1 MPFYVLPACLVIGY
15 CLGSIQTAYF
25 YCKTHG
31 IDIREHGSGNPG
43 MTNTLRTLGAK
54 AGFTVLILDMLKC
67 LLAVNLTTALFS
79 SAAPDAVYLIKM
91 VTGLGA
97 VLGHDFPF
105 YMQFKGGKGIAATAG
120 LMCAFHPVCIVVMFA
135 SFLIP
140 FWLTHFVSLG
150 SLMINICF
158 VVTVVALGE
167 NGLLHMP
174 DSYLFATYLITAFLA
189 ALAFYQHKANIKKL
203 LSGNERKTYVF
214 KKNKV
219 QSEEE
224 LGGGNGTKG

>member
-1 MPFYVLPACLVIGY
+1 MVITLIISFVIGY
-15 CLGSIQTAYF
+15 ALGSVQTAY
-25 YCKTHG
+25 YYGKTHG

-67 LLAVNLTTALFS
+67 FLAVTIAGVLFGGRHPEAL
-79 SAAPDAVYLIKM
+79 YLIR
-91 VTGLGA
+91 VVAGAGA

-105 YMQFKGGKGIAATAG
+105 YMNFKGGKGIAATAG
-120 LMCAFHPVCIVVMFA
+120 LMCAFHPVCIPIMFL

-140 FWLTHFVSLG
+140 FWLTHYVSLG
-150 SLMINICF
+150 SLSLNLCF
-158 VVTVVALGE
+158 VVTVVALGV
-167 NGLLHMP
+167 NGYLEMP
-174 DSYLFATYLITAFLA
+174 SSYLYATYVITALLA
-189 ALAFYQHKANIKKL
+189 VLAFYQHRANIKKL
-203 LSGNERKTYVF
+203 LNGNERKTYVF

-224 LGGGNGTKG
+224 LGGGDGKR